1 MTDLIAVRR
10 NYRSAT
16 ATPSQ
21 DGSDDCRRTLQPL
34 QASGGFF
41 DKRRGTRPVD
51 LNWGRYLAGW
61 SSRIL
66 SSLRKFLQEPRGV
79 LTVSLRPGP
88 SCVVAHEQ
96 QRSEGKFLDVG
107 KAFGVQRNV

>member
-1 MTDLIAVRR
+1 VASEVVVVRYSVAPNSSRVGHDGWARVRFTPCAPSPLFPQGHAGFR
-10 NYRSAT
+10 N
-16 ATPSQ
+16 
-21 DGSDDCRRTLQPL
+21 L
-34 QASGGFF
+34 
-41 DKRRGTRPVD
+41 
-51 LNWGRYLAGW
+51 GRYLAGW